1 MVAREGIPVRQAR
14 GRSPARTSPLGET
27 QAPVPPD
34 SHRAPNGPGND
45 QRDRSFTSSVSS
57 ELEAGARSGAPS
69 PAVSPVQGRG
79 PSPAPGAISFS
90 SVHQHSP
97 PITATVAPFQYRLQ
111 TEPEP
116 GPPPQGSWAVDGYST
131 STGGT
136 EDGVSC
142 VDPESQRKRTVQN
155 VLDLRQNLE
164 ETMSSLRGSQVTHR
178 AAVKSFVKP
187 PSLANLDKA
196 EERMQSEVGR
206 PASSRLPAPS
216 TPRPPGL
223 PVPPPKLSLSS
234 FSQQIRK
241 LRRELESS
249 QEKVA
254 TLTSQLSANANLVAA
269 FEQSLVNM
277 TSRLRHLAETAEEKD
292 TELLDLRETI
302 DFLKKKNSEAQAVI
316 QGALNASETT
326 PKELRI
332 KRQNSSDS
340 ISSLNSVTS
349 HSSIGSGKDADAK
362 KKKKKSWLRSSFNK
376 AFSIKKGP
384 KSASSYS
391 DIEEIATPDSSA
403 PSSPKLQ
410 HGATETASPS
420 IKGPVHTA
428 PHPRLFLAGE
438 EEEPEKKEVSEL
450 RSELWEKEMKLT
462 DIRLEALNS
471 AHQLDQLR
479 ETMHNMQADALSTEP
494 NWPGP

>member
-1 MVAREGIPVRQAR
+1 
-14 GRSPARTSPLGET
+14 
-27 QAPVPPD
+27 
-34 SHRAPNGPGND
+34 
-45 QRDRSFTSSVSS
+45 
-57 ELEAGARSGAPS
+57 
-69 PAVSPVQGRG
+69 
-79 PSPAPGAISFS
+79 
-90 SVHQHSP
+90 
-97 PITATVAPFQYRLQ
+97 
-111 TEPEP
+111 
-116 GPPPQGSWAVDGYST
+116 
-131 STGGT
+131 
-136 EDGVSC
+136 
-142 VDPESQRKRTVQN
+142 
-155 VLDLRQNLE
+155 
-164 ETMSSLRGSQVTHR
+164 
-178 AAVKSFVKP
+178 
-187 PSLANLDKA
+187 
-196 EERMQSEVGR
+196 
-206 PASSRLPAPS
+206 
-216 TPRPPGL
+216 
-223 PVPPPKLSLSS
+223 
-234 FSQQIRK
+234 
-241 LRRELESS
+241 
-249 QEKVA
+249 
-254 TLTSQLSANANLVAA
+254 
-269 FEQSLVNM
+269 M

-340 ISSLNSVTS
+340 ISSLNSITS
-349 HSSIGSGKDADAK
+349 HSSIGSSKDADAK

-410 HGATETASPS
+410 RGSAEAASPS
-420 IKGPVHTA
+420 VKSSSPSSVGTDGAEGPAHPA
-428 PHPRLFLAGE
+428 PHTRLFHGNE

-479 ETMHNMQADALSTEP
+479 ETMHNMQVGIWAES
-494 NWPGP
+494 